1 MSAAAFLRQYHATG
15 REKGDGYDPSMF
27 ADMNPGELS
36 EARAAMLR
44 RALEGDTIDLAGL
57 AHVGDTAAI
66 AALREAAGTGLLRA
80 LDRDLVLR
88 ETLFALT
95 CDPHELDPILAWVN
109 GHDADARR
117 RAAELLA
124 RLALPPTLAE
134 PIARQLARW
143 RLGAAATGDRVAVN
157 TGAADS
163 SHRRVPGAPAAGPAY
178 PRRMAVAARGSA
190 NGDRGRVTG
199 CPALT
204 GHRSA
209 GRE

>member
-143 RLGAAATGDRVAVN
+143 RLGAAGLPLAIAWLSTQGLPTHRIDGFQAHLPLVRRILAAWPWRRAVVL
-157 TGAADS
+157 TAIAGELRGA
-163 SHRRVPGAPAAGPAY
+163 RP
-178 PRRMAVAARGSA
+178 
-190 NGDRGRVTG
+190 
-199 CPALT
+199 
-204 GHRSA
+204 
-209 GRE
+209 